1 MCMNCFM
8 HKKNVWIR
16 CSVLLCIL
24 FFSANAILE
33 RKPSL
38 LTPPG
43 GKSEIQ
49 LVKGEDL
56 NLECIAEGLWV
67 IIYLNV
73 LELLY

>member
-8 HKKNVWIR
+8 HKKGVWIC
-16 CSVLLCIL
+16 CSDLLCIL

-33 RKPSL
+33 RKPAL

-73 LELLY
+73 LQLLY